1 MQNRNVVTSN
11 RTYSYDCRKAFRCSG
26 RTRPGLSL
34 LELLVTLAIV
44 AMISVAALQ
53 LFNNT
58 ADGTRRLQEDMV
70 REDTIEH
77 CMDRLVEDLAAA
89 AANNIQVR
97 IKNTVLDYDRET
109 AHLTIVAESGARRAI
124 PSRLV
129 EWVAMPRDEFED
141 LVLYRRVYP
150 TKNGQSTKYIPMC
163 EGLYSFVVEEISD
176 SLLQVTA
183 WAYRDEENDPRR
195 LFPVSRKFC
204 IERFKFYSESRQVKS
219 RSQ

>member
-1 MQNRNVVTSN
+1 M
-11 RTYSYDCRKAFRCSG
+11 
-26 RTRPGLSL
+26 RPGLSL

-109 AHLTIVAESGARRAI
+109 AHLTIIAESGARRSI

-150 TKNGQSTKYIPMC
+150 KKNRQSTKYIPMC
-163 EGLYSFVVEEISD
+163 EGVYSFVVEEISD
-176 SLLQVTA
+176 TLLQITA
-183 WAYRDEENDPRR
+183 WVYRDEENDPRR
-195 LFPVSRKFC
+195 VFAVSRKFC
-204 IERFKFYSESRQVKS
+204 VERFKFYSESRQVKS
-219 RSQ
+219 NSK